1 MRGER
6 KGKSILGICIVL
18 STGGLLVIFQA
29 GCTQHPAGYAT
40 APGVIPKSADWPYS
54 VEVIE
59 RPNGTKDYFWEIDSH
74 IEQGEDTTIKY
85 HQMHKKYKF
94 AVIEGSFGLDGRKYP
109 VVVDTG
115 ASQPLLVKQVHVRQN
130 NLRVQPLNTTGP
142 DGRKISLC
150 YLPELDLA
158 SIRLIDWPCL
168 QLASQSAGFGVRGD
182 FVIVG
187 LPVLREFKYIVFDN
201 ILGQIEFS
209 RDKVF
214 KPDEADSWAQ
224 FPIWLEEDFSGNVF
238 LFARMVI
245 GNQEM
250 ELQLDTGSGR
260 GLAISEEL
268 WEQMP
273 PDAKQVRLKRAKE
286 LYPYIGNLSCR
297 RGTVAELALGDRKIH
312 NVPVSVFAD
321 DSPLVEDCGGLMG
334 MQLFRETVMVLDLE
348 NELMWVK
355 QS

>member
-6 KGKSILGICIVL
+6 KILAICIVFAV
-18 STGGLLVIFQA
+18 GGLLSIMPS
-29 GCTQHPAGYAT
+29 GCSVHPAGFAAT
-40 APGVIPKSADWPYS
+40 NLMTKSADWPYS

-59 RPNGTKDYFWEIDSH
+59 RPDGTKDYYWEIESH
-74 IEQGEDTTIKY
+74 IEQSERTSIKY
-85 HQMHKKYKF
+85 HQMNKQYKF
-94 AVIEGSFGLDGRKYP
+94 AVVEGSFGQDGRKYP

-115 ASQPLLVKQVHVRQN
+115 ASQPVLVKNVHVRQN
-130 NLRVQPLNTTGP
+130 NLRVQTLKTTGP
-142 DGRKISLC
+142 DGRKIGLC

-168 QLASQSAGFGVRGD
+168 RLASHSAGLGVRDD

-187 LPVLREFKYIVFDN
+187 LPILREFKYIVFDN
-201 ILGQIEFS
+201 ILGQIKFS

-214 KPDEADSWAQ
+214 EPDEADSWAQ

-238 LFARMVI
+238 LFARIMVD
-245 GNQEM
+245 GLEM

-273 PDAKQVRLKRAKE
+273 SETRQVRLKRTKE

-297 RGTVAELALGDRKIH
+297 RAIVTELALGDSKIH

-334 MQLFRETVMVLDLE
+334 MQMFRKTIMVIDFE

-355 QS
+355 RS